1 VYSRKASGKSPTL
14 SVVTERDNLIAS
26 WAATESDLRAALAQV
41 NIGPEASRWADE
53 YLGHNEL
60 GLAFATLVES
70 LDEVGT
76 NPPPAAMERLRIAYE
91 RMGSP
96 SDGRDA
102 WERLRQRT
110 SS

>member
-1 VYSRKASGKSPTL
+1 VS
-14 SVVTERDNLIAS
+14 ERDNLIAS

-41 NIGPEASRWADE
+41 DIGPEASRWADE

-70 LDEVGT
+70 LDELGT
-76 NPPPAAMERLRIAYE
+76 SPPPAAMERLRIAYE

-102 WERLRQRT
+102 WESLRQRT
-110 SS
+110 LS